1 MAPAAAPEVMVC
13 GSADNLAKQAAREFS
28 RAAQKSA
35 AARGRFRVALAGGS
49 TPRAAYALLA
59 NAPLRQQVPWQQ
71 TEVFWADERV
81 VPPNDPASNYRM
93 AHEMLLAHVPIPPDH
108 IHRFRTELS
117 PPDAI
122 ARQYED
128 ELRASFQCARPRFDL
143 ILLGMG
149 EDGHTASLFPHA
161 AALGERNKLALAL
174 YAAHLHTYR
183 VTLTLPVLNEA
194 RLVIFL
200 VSGRA
205 KAETLRHVLRGER
218 QFERWPAQAV
228 QPRQG
233 RVVWLVDR
241 DAAGLLHPGG
251 DARG

>member
-1 MAPAAAPEVMVC
+1 MAPAAAPEVIVC
-13 GSADNLAKQAAREFS
+13 ENASDLAKRAAREFS
-28 RAAQKSA
+28 RAAQESVA
-35 AARGRFRVALAGGS
+35 SRGRFRVALAGGS

-71 TEVFWADERV
+71 TEVFWGDERV

-93 AHEMLLAHVPIPPDH
+93 AHEILLAHVPIPPDH

-128 ELRASFQCARPRFDL
+128 ELRASFQCTRPRFDL

-149 EDGHTASLFPHA
+149 EDGHTASLFPHS
-161 AALGERNKLALAL
+161 AALHEERKLAVAL
-174 YAAHLHTYR
+174 YAAHLQAYR

-200 VSGRA
+200 ASGRT
-205 KAETLRHVLRGER
+205 KAEMLRHVLRGER
-218 QFERWPAQAV
+218 QPERWPAQAI
-228 QPRQG
+228 QPHEG
-233 RVVWLVDR
+233 RLVWLVDR
-241 DAAGLLHPGG
+241 DAAATLHPD
-251 DARG
+251 DAGS